1 MFRLVLTH
9 SERLQFALCKPGT
22 AGHAVLTALL
32 QCDMDA
38 LDDGI
43 PILADGPWFAR
54 CDVLIYIPHDFVLLG
69 PCIVCPTVTE
79 KLLNLQLEINR

>member
-1 MFRLVLTH
+1 MFRLTLTH
-9 SERLQFALCKPGT
+9 EERLHFALCKPGT

-54 CDVLIYIPHDFVLLG
+54 CDVLVYVPEDFAELV
-69 PCIVCPTVTE
+69 
-79 KLLNLQLEINR
+79 NLQLEICRATRKGAEL